1 MTKSVMRVT
10 LKNEHRYSIEN
21 ICLYVDLWNKFLLR
35 KTKIYGINVS
45 PYYRKKEKCY
55 VHNIFTTNYR

>member
-10 LKNEHRYSIEN
+10 PKNEHRYSIEN
-21 ICLYVDLWNKFLLR
+21 ICSYVDLWNKFLLR

-45 PYYRKKEKCY
+45 PYYLKKKE
-55 VHNIFTTNYR
+55 VLRSQHFHNKL